1 MFGPGAYF
9 AEASSKCDE
18 YAREAI
24 GDITKGGRSGRR
36 IPIQRATL
44 AKLDSQRVVFV
55 YDLGIFGIRIYIYLY
70 FGEV

>member
-24 GDITKGGRSGRR
+24 GDVTKGGRSGRR

-55 YDLGIFGIRIYIYLY
+55 Y
-70 FGEV
+70 V